1 MAGGKI
7 NEKQV
12 DQDIEQIRKIREMA
26 WHRSPENLLAL
37 SERLQ
42 VILLTEDVPRR
53 RRQVYRALIDYF
65 EDVLEERIEKDDDT
79 DAIKVRRTAGA
90 YLRGILKTLDK

>member
-1 MAGGKI
+1 MTGRKI
-7 NEKQV
+7 DEKQV
-12 DQDIEQIRKIREMA
+12 DRDVAQIATIRDMA
-26 WHRSPENLLAL
+26 WQRSPENLLAL

-79 DAIKVRRTAGA
+79 DATKVRRTAGA
-90 YLRGILKTLDK
+90 YLKNILKSLD

>member
-1 MAGGKI
+1 MTTHI
-7 NEKQV
+7 IDEEQI
-12 DQDIEQIRKIREMA
+12 DRDIEHIRELRDMA
-26 WHRSPENLLAL
+26 WQRSPQNLLAL
-37 SERLQ
+37 TERLQ

-79 DAIKVRRTAGA
+79 DGDKVRRTAGA
-90 YLRGILKTLDK
+90 YLKDILKALD

>member
-1 MAGGKI
+1 MTGRKI
-7 NEKQV
+7 DEKQV
-12 DQDIEQIRKIREMA
+12 DRDVAQIATIRDMA
-26 WHRSPENLLAL
+26 WQRSPENLLAL

-79 DAIKVRRTAGA
+79 DAKKVRRTAGA
-90 YLRGILKTLDK
+90 YLKNILKSLD

>member
-1 MAGGKI
+1 LTGRKI
-7 NEKQV
+7 DEKQV
-12 DQDIEQIRKIREMA
+12 DRDIAQIAAIRDMA
-26 WHRSPENLLAL
+26 WQRSPENLLAL

-79 DAIKVRRTAGA
+79 DAQKVRRTAGA
-90 YLRGILKTLDK
+90 YLRNILKSLD

>member
-1 MAGGKI
+1 LTGRKI
-7 NEKQV
+7 DEKQV
-12 DQDIEQIRKIREMA
+12 DRDIEQIRTIRDMA
-26 WHRSPENLLAL
+26 WQRSPENLLAL

-79 DAIKVRRTAGA
+79 DAKKVRRTAGT
-90 YLRGILKTLDK
+90 YLKNILKALD

>member
-1 MAGGKI
+1 MTGRKI
-7 NEKQV
+7 DEKQV
-12 DQDIEQIRKIREMA
+12 DRDIAQIAAIRDMA
-26 WHRSPENLLAL
+26 WQRSPENLLAL

-79 DAIKVRRTAGA
+79 DAQKVRRTAGA
-90 YLRGILKTLDK
+90 YLRNILKSLD